1 MLSPTSDSAA
11 KWKHGVEFPGGE
23 DLRQAPTV
31 ADLGLHQFDAVGH
44 RGPVALAEIVED
56 DDLRATLHQGQDEM
70 AADIAGPASDEETP
84 SVHASPYSLK

>member
-1 MLSPTSDSAA
+1 M
-11 KWKHGVEFPGGE
+11 
-23 DLRQAPTV
+23 
-31 ADLGLHQFDAVGH
+31 
-44 RGPVALAEIVED
+44 ALAEIVDD